1 MMPPAQDRSSK
12 ERIQFR
18 SPRRKYSQERMCTI
32 RASEATTRLLDCTSR
47 CNGCPEPLTAENSRQ
62 LQQTAWMCDMS
73 TRLVLNRMQ
82 KSHQRQN
89 KRLDTNRREQLLHQQ
104 TERRIFMREA
114 INQTHNITEL
124 RSQLRTSTKAKSKC
138 PQAQFILSQTTH
150 NSDE

>member
-1 MMPPAQDRSSK
+1 
-12 ERIQFR
+12 
-18 SPRRKYSQERMCTI
+18 
-32 RASEATTRLLDCTSR
+32 
-47 CNGCPEPLTAENSRQ
+47 
-62 LQQTAWMCDMS
+62 
-73 TRLVLNRMQ
+73 MQ